1 MSITGSCLANM
12 PEYWARTRKCH
23 AAFRLLVKMCLPQNA
38 VHKYSTP
45 PVLLILRLNTLHLIH
60 CSLFIYLFIIKFLLE
75 SIIANYH
82 FWPYNPIK
90 VSIIFQIGKLLIN
103 LIAKDKGS
111 FTVNTLC
118 TLKIFRKVI
127 YSLFMDNLY
136 IFSRK

>member
-1 MSITGSCLANM
+1 MSITGSCLANL
-12 PEYWARTRKCH
+12 PEYRVRTRKCH
-23 AAFRLLVKMCLPQNA
+23 TACRLLVKMCLPQNA

-60 CSLFIYLFIIKFLLE
+60 CSLSIFSLILLLE
-75 SIIANYH
+75 SIIANNL
-82 FWPYNPIK
+82 FGPYNPIK
-90 VSIIFQIGKLLIN
+90 VSIILQIGELLIN